1 MWPWQIM
8 KVNEMV
14 MYVSEMKWYLYDNCS
29 HQNQMAFIDMRMKMK
44 KDINLEAETQCFTF
58 ADTISILVLYSVY
71 SYLSNFAQY
80 FNFFPSDPK

>member
-1 MWPWQIM
+1 
-8 KVNEMV
+8 
-14 MYVSEMKWYLYDNCS
+14 
-29 HQNQMAFIDMRMKMK
+29 MAFIDMRMKMK